1 MNTKTKQMKVTG
13 RIHFVGQVKQVS
25 DKFKSKDVVILT
37 EDKYPQFITVQFTQD
52 KTELITENNI
62 GEQVEISIN
71 LRGREWKS
79 PTGEIKYFNTI
90 EGWQIN
96 AMETAVENKGRK
108 ALKETI
114 IHESNFDNDDLP
126 F

>member
-1 MNTKTKQMKVTG
+1 MKVTG
-13 RIHFVGQVKQVS
+13 NVHFVGAMRQVS
-25 DKFKSKDVVILT
+25 DKFKSRDVVILT
-37 EDKYPQFITVQFTQD
+37 DEKYPQYISIQFTQD
-52 KTELITENNI
+52 KTELINQVKI
-62 GEQVEISIN
+62 GEQVEVSIN

-96 AMETAVENKGRK
+96 TAARANEIVVERLAEMPQAPFK
-108 ALKETI
+108 LDDE
-114 IHESNFDNDDLP
+114 DLP

>member
-1 MNTKTKQMKVTG
+1 MKVTG
-13 RIHFVGQVKQVS
+13 KIHFVGALRVVS
-25 DKFKSKDVVILT
+25 EKFKSKDVVILT

-52 KTELITENNI
+52 KTELLTENNI

-96 AMETAVENKGRK
+96 AVQSAVESEVENKGRE

>member
-1 MNTKTKQMKVTG
+1 MKVTG
-13 RIHFVGQVKQVS
+13 KIHFVGQVKQVS

-37 EDKYPQFITVQFTQD
+37 DEKYPQYISIQFTQD
-52 KTELITENNI
+52 KTELVSQTNI
-62 GEQVEISIN
+62 GEQVEVSIN

-96 AMETAVENKGRK
+96 SAERANEMASERLAEVPQAPLR
-108 ALKETI
+108 I
-114 IHESNFDNDDLP
+114 DDDDLP

>member
-1 MNTKTKQMKVTG
+1 MKVTG
-13 RIHFVGQVKQVS
+13 KIHNVGALRVVS
-25 DKFKSKDVVILT
+25 GKFKSKDVVIVT
-37 EDKYPQFITVQFTQD
+37 EDKFPQYITIQFTQD
-52 KTELITENNI
+52 KTDLVNPEDI
-62 GEQVEISIN
+62 GEQVEVSIN
-71 LRGREWKS
+71 LKGREWKS

-96 AMETAVENKGRK
+96 AVQSAVENKGRQ

>member
-1 MNTKTKQMKVTG
+1 MKVTG
-13 RIHFVGQVKQVS
+13 KIHFVGALRVVS
-25 DKFKSKDVVILT
+25 EKFKSKDVVILT
-37 EDKYPQFITVQFTQD
+37 ADKYPQFITVQFTQD
-52 KTELITENNI
+52 KTDLLTENNI

-96 AMETAVENKGRK
+96 AVESSVT
-108 ALKETI
+108 LKEVPLMVDD
-114 IHESNFDNDDLP
+114 SDNDLP

>member
-1 MNTKTKQMKVTG
+1 MKVTG
-13 RIHFVGQVKQVS
+13 KIHNVGALRVVS
-25 DKFKSKDVVILT
+25 EKFKSKDVVILT

-96 AMETAVENKGRK
+96 AMETAAV
-108 ALKETI
+108 LKETPI
-114 IHESNFDNDDLP
+114 MVDDSNDDLP

>member
-1 MNTKTKQMKVTG
+1 MKVTG
-13 RIHFVGQVKQVS
+13 RIHFVGAIRKVS

-37 EDKYPQFITVQFTQD
+37 EDKYPQYITIQFTQE
-52 KTELITENNI
+52 KTELISQNNI
-62 GEQVEISIN
+62 GEQVEVSIN

-96 AMETAVENKGRK
+96 TAERANEIVAERL
-108 ALKETI
+108 AEMPQAPFRLDDE
-114 IHESNFDNDDLP
+114 DLP

>member
-1 MNTKTKQMKVTG
+1 MKVTG
-13 RIHFVGQVKQVS
+13 KIHNVGALRVVS
-25 DKFKSKDVVILT
+25 EKFKSKDVVLLT
-37 EDKYPQFITVQFTQD
+37 DEKFPQYISIQFTQD
-52 KTELITENNI
+52 KTELITQNDV
-62 GEQVEISIN
+62 GQQVEVSIN

-96 AMETAVENKGRK
+96 SVQ
-108 ALKETI
+108 
-114 IHESNFDNDDLP
+114 NFDAQKFADKEPTIMVDDSDNDLP

>member
-1 MNTKTKQMKVTG
+1 MKVTG
-13 RIHFVGQVKQVS
+13 KIHFVGTLRKVN

-37 EDKYPQFITVQFTQD
+37 DEKYPQYITVQFTQE
-52 KTELITENNI
+52 KTELISQNNI
-62 GEQVEISIN
+62 GEQVEVSIN

-96 AMETAVENKGRK
+96 EVQNESN
-108 ALKETI
+108 LKEQPL
-114 IHESNFDNDDLP
+114 ECSDDLP

>member
-1 MNTKTKQMKVTG
+1 MKVTG
-13 RIHFVGQVKQVS
+13 KIHNVGALRVVS
-25 DKFKSKDVVILT
+25 EKFKSKDVVILT
-37 EDKYPQFITVQFTQD
+37 DEKFPQYISIQFTQD
-52 KTELITENNI
+52 KTELITQEDI
-62 GEQVEISIN
+62 GDKVEVSIN

-96 AMETAVENKGRK
+96 AVQSAVENKGRE
-108 ALKETI
+108 ALRETI
-114 IHESNFDNDDLP
+114 IHESNFDNEDLP

>member
-1 MNTKTKQMKVTG
+1 MKVTG
-13 RIHFVGQVKQVS
+13 KIHNVGALRLVS
-25 DKFKSKDVVILT
+25 DKFKSKDVVLLT
-37 EDKYPQFITVQFTQD
+37 DEKFPQYITIQFTQE
-52 KTELITENNI
+52 KTNMISEENI
-62 GEQVEISIN
+62 GEQVEVSIN

-96 AMETAVENKGRK
+96 AVGKTHFDAQKFASKEADKMFRK
-108 ALKETI
+108 DI
-114 IHESNFDNDDLP
+114 IQELEDEQDDLP

>member
-1 MNTKTKQMKVTG
+1 MKVTG
-13 RIHFVGQVKQVS
+13 KIHNVGALRVVS
-25 DKFKSKDVVILT
+25 EKFKSKDVVLLT
-37 EDKYPQFITVQFTQD
+37 DEKFPQYITIQFTQD
-52 KTELITENNI
+52 KTDLVNPKDI
-62 GEQVEISIN
+62 GEQVEVSIN

-96 AMETAVENKGRK
+96 AVEGAVN
-108 ALKETI
+108 LKEVPLDC
-114 IHESNFDNDDLP
+114 SDDLP

>member
-1 MNTKTKQMKVTG
+1 MKVTG
-13 RIHFVGQVKQVS
+13 KVHFVGQVKQVS
-25 DKFKSKDVVILT
+25 DKFKSKDVVLLT
-37 EDKYPQFITVQFTQD
+37 DEKYPQYISIQFTQD
-52 KTELITENNI
+52 KIELISQVNI
-62 GEQVEISIN
+62 GEQVEVSIN

-96 AMETAVENKGRK
+96 TAERANEIVAERL
-108 ALKETI
+108 AEMPQAPFRLDDE
-114 IHESNFDNDDLP
+114 DLP

>member
-1 MNTKTKQMKVTG
+1 MKVTG
-13 RIHFVGQVKQVS
+13 KVHFVGAMRQVS

-37 EDKYPQFITVQFTQD
+37 DEKYPQYISIQFTQD
-52 KTELITENNI
+52 KTELINQVKI
-62 GEQVEISIN
+62 GEQVEVSIN

-96 AMETAVENKGRK
+96 LGAA
-108 ALKETI
+108 AAILKEEPI
-114 IHESNFDNDDLP
+114 MVDDSDNDLP

>member
-1 MNTKTKQMKVTG
+1 MKVTG
-13 RIHFVGQVKQVS
+13 KIHFVGALRTVS
-25 DKFKSKDVVILT
+25 EKFKSKDVVLLT
-37 EDKYPQFITVQFTQD
+37 DEKFPQYITIQFTQD
-52 KTELITENNI
+52 KTELISQNNI
-62 GEQVEISIN
+62 GEQVEVSIN

-96 AMETAVENKGRK
+96 AAQTFSAEKFANKEADKMFRK
-108 ALKETI
+108 DI
-114 IHESNFDNDDLP
+114 IQEYEDEQDDLP

>member
-1 MNTKTKQMKVTG
+1 MKVTG
-13 RIHFVGQVKQVS
+13 KIHNVGALRLVS
-25 DKFKSKDVVILT
+25 DKFKSKDVVLLT
-37 EDKYPQFITVQFTQD
+37 DEKFPQYITIQFTQD
-52 KTELITENNI
+52 KTHLVNPEDI
-62 GEQVEISIN
+62 GDQVEVSIN

-96 AMETAVENKGRK
+96 AVQTFSAEKFATKEADKMFRK
-108 ALKETI
+108 DI
-114 IHESNFDNDDLP
+114 IQELEDEQDDLP

>member
-1 MNTKTKQMKVTG
+1 MKVTG
-13 RIHFVGQVKQVS
+13 KIHFVGQVKQVS
-25 DKFKSKDVVILT
+25 DKFKSKDVVLLT
-37 EDKYPQFITVQFTQD
+37 DEKYPQYINIQFTQD
-52 KTELITENNI
+52 KTELVSQNDK
-62 GEQVEISIN
+62 GQQVEVSIN

-96 AMETAVENKGRK
+96 SAERA
-108 ALKETI
+108 ASLKEAPI
-114 IHESNFDNDDLP
+114 MVDDSDNDLP

>member
-1 MNTKTKQMKVTG
+1 MKVTG
-13 RIHFVGQVKQVS
+13 KIHFVSALKTGS
-25 DKFKSKDVVILT
+25 EKFKSKDVVLLT
-37 EDKYPQFITVQFTQD
+37 DDKYPQYITIQLTQD
-52 KTELITENNI
+52 KTGLLTEQNI
-62 GEQVEISIN
+62 GEIVEVSIN
-71 LRGREWKS
+71 LRGRKWES

-96 AMETAVENKGRK
+96 AVQSEVESEVENKGRE

>member
-1 MNTKTKQMKVTG
+1 MKVTG
-13 RIHFVGQVKQVS
+13 KIHFVGALRTVS
-25 DKFKSKDVVILT
+25 EKFKSKDVVIVT
-37 EDKYPQFITVQFTQD
+37 EDKFPQYITIQFTQD
-52 KTELITENNI
+52 KTELINPEDI
-62 GEQVEISIN
+62 GDQVEVSIN

-96 AMETAVENKGRK
+96 AVEGAVS
-108 ALKETI
+108 LKETPLDC
-114 IHESNFDNDDLP
+114 SDDLP

>member
-1 MNTKTKQMKVTG
+1 MKVTG
-13 RIHFVGQVKQVS
+13 KIHNVGALRVVS
-25 DKFKSKDVVILT
+25 EKFKSKDVVILT

-96 AMETAVENKGRK
+96 AVQ
-108 ALKETI
+108 
-114 IHESNFDNDDLP
+114 NFDAEKFATKVADKMFSKDIIQELEDENDDLP

>member
-1 MNTKTKQMKVTG
+1 MKVTG
-13 RIHFVGQVKQVS
+13 KIHFVGQVKQVS

-37 EDKYPQFITVQFTQD
+37 DEKYPQYISIQFTQE
-52 KTELITENNI
+52 KTELVNPKDI
-62 GEQVEISIN
+62 GDQVEVSIN

-79 PTGEIKYFNTI
+79 PTGEIKYFNTV

-96 AMETAVENKGRK
+96 TAVRANEIASERL
-108 ALKETI
+108 AEVPQAPFRLDDE
-114 IHESNFDNDDLP
+114 DLP

>member
-1 MNTKTKQMKVTG
+1 MKVTG
-13 RIHFVGQVKQVS
+13 KIHFVGALRTVS
-25 DKFKSKDVVILT
+25 EKFKSKDVVILT
-37 EDKYPQFITVQFTQD
+37 EDKFPQYITVQFTQD
-52 KTELITENNI
+52 KTDLVNYEDV
-62 GEQVEISIN
+62 GDQVEVSIN

-96 AMETAVENKGRK
+96 AVESAVENKGRQ
-108 ALKETI
+108 AFKETI

>member
-1 MNTKTKQMKVTG
+1 MKVTG
-13 RIHFVGQVKQVS
+13 KIHFVGAMRQVS

-37 EDKYPQFITVQFTQD
+37 DEKYPQYISIQFTQD
-52 KTELITENNI
+52 KTELVSTKDI
-62 GEQVEISIN
+62 GDQVEVSIN

-79 PTGEIKYFNTI
+79 PNGEIKYFNTI

-96 AMETAVENKGRK
+96 TEARANEIVAERLAEMPQAPFKLDE
-108 ALKETI
+108 
-114 IHESNFDNDDLP
+114 DDLP

>member
-1 MNTKTKQMKVTG
+1 MKVTG
-13 RIHFVGQVKQVS
+13 KIHFVGAIRKVS

-37 EDKYPQFITVQFTQD
+37 DEKYPQYISIQFTQE
-52 KTELITENNI
+52 KTELISQNNI
-62 GEQVEISIN
+62 CEQVEVSIN

-96 AMETAVENKGRK
+96 SAAAVAN
-108 ALKETI
+108 LKEQPL
-114 IHESNFDNDDLP
+114 ECSDDLP

>member
-1 MNTKTKQMKVTG
+1 MKVTG
-13 RIHFVGQVKQVS
+13 KIHFVGALRVVS
-25 DKFKSKDVVILT
+25 EKFKSKDVVILT

-96 AMETAVENKGRK
+96 AVGTAV
-108 ALKETI
+108 KEPI
-114 IHESNFDNDDLP
+114 IMVDDSDNDLP

>member
-1 MNTKTKQMKVTG
+1 MKVTG
-13 RIHFVGQVKQVS
+13 RIHYVGAMRKVS
-25 DKFKSKDVVILT
+25 DKFKSKDVVLLT
-37 EDKYPQFITVQFTQD
+37 DEKYPQYITIQFTQE
-52 KTELITENNI
+52 KTELISQNNI
-62 GEQVEISIN
+62 GEQVEVSIN

-96 AMETAVENKGRK
+96 EVQN
-108 ALKETI
+108 
-114 IHESNFDNDDLP
+114 ESNIKEQPLECSDDLP

>member
-1 MNTKTKQMKVTG
+1 MKVTG
-13 RIHFVGQVKQVS
+13 KIHFVGALRVVS
-25 DKFKSKDVVILT
+25 EKFKSKDVVILT
-37 EDKYPQFITVQFTQD
+37 ADKYPQYITIQFTQD
-52 KTELITENNI
+52 KTELLTENNI

-96 AMETAVENKGRK
+96 AAETVVT
-108 ALKETI
+108 LKETPI
-114 IHESNFDNDDLP
+114 MVDDSDNDLP

>member
-1 MNTKTKQMKVTG
+1 MKVTG
-13 RIHFVGQVKQVS
+13 KVHFVGQVKQVS
-25 DKFKSKDVVILT
+25 DKFKSKEVVLLT
-37 EDKYPQFITVQFTQD
+37 KDKYPQYISIQFTQD
-52 KTELITENNI
+52 KTELVSQEDI
-62 GEQVEISIN
+62 GEQVEVSIN

-96 AMETAVENKGRK
+96 AVGKVQFDVQKFATKEADKMFRK
-108 ALKETI
+108 DI
-114 IHESNFDNDDLP
+114 IQEIEDEQDDLP

>member
-1 MNTKTKQMKVTG
+1 MKVTG
-13 RIHFVGQVKQVS
+13 KIHNVGALRVVS
-25 DKFKSKDVVILT
+25 EKFKSKDVVLLT
-37 EDKYPQFITVQFTQD
+37 DEKFPQYITIQFTQE
-52 KTELITENNI
+52 KTDLVNPEDV
-62 GEQVEISIN
+62 GQQVEVSIN

-96 AMETAVENKGRK
+96 SVGNANFNAQKF
-108 ALKETI
+108 ADKEPTI
-114 IHESNFDNDDLP
+114 MVDDSDNDLP